1 MTGRVAH
8 GRPFMFCFA
17 PLALEILFTRNFSDN
32 RLTGHSVR
40 CEASRL
46 TCNCTPQN
54 PPIQNLR
61 TIFANL
67 DQPAA
72 DFALERSRTTH
83 LRRDHQKLC
92 RTRNVDAGKVDPAER
107 REPRAFA
114 IRRKLEP
121 NFAHCCRTTRNVT
134 VSPMR
139 ILRLRPAAHLHLTS

>member
-8 GRPFMFCFA
+8 GRPFIFCFA

-46 TCNCTPQN
+46 TCNCTPEN

-61 TIFANL
+61 TIFADL

-107 REPRAFA
+107 REPRVFA
-114 IRRKLEP
+114 IRR
-121 NFAHCCRTTRNVT
+121 NWNRTSRIVT
-134 VSPMR
+134 GLPVMLPYYPCVFCGCV
-139 ILRLRPAAHLHLTS
+139 RPPICI